1 MSEFELIERIV
12 DLLGDAGTGTG
23 VRLGA
28 GDDAALLE
36 VPAGFELAVTTDTLV
51 ADRHFPAA
59 APAGSVALRAFGVN
73 LSDLAAMGAEA
84 RHCVVSLTLPEADLP
99 WVEAF
104 AQGLAGAARRYGVA
118 VVGGNLARGPL
129 AITITAFGVVPH
141 GAALLRSGARPG
153 DTVFVSGEIGAG
165 HAARLA
171 DAAAFYE
178 VEPRLALGIAL
189 RGLASAA
196 IDVSDGL
203 LADLGHLCEA
213 SGVHGELA
221 LEAVPIAAGV
231 SPATALTA
239 GDDYELLFTASE
251 IPRGAP
257 VPINAIGRI
266 MAGGGVA
273 VLHKGEPWTPPGC
286 VRGYRHF
293 P

>member
-1 MSEFELIERIV
+1 MSEFDLIERIIA
-12 DLLGDAGTGTG
+12 LLGDAGTGAG

-28 GDDAALLE
+28 GDDAALLA
-36 VPAGFELAVTTDTLV
+36 VPDGAELVVTTDTLV

-59 APAGSVALRAFGVN
+59 ARGDLVARRALGVN

-84 RHCVVSLTLPEADLP
+84 RHCVVALTLPAVDLP

-104 AQGLAGAARRYGVA
+104 AHGLAAAARRHGVA

-129 AITITAFGVVPH
+129 SITITAFGTVPC
-141 GAALLRSGARPG
+141 GAALLRSGAQIG

-171 DAAAFYE
+171 GSAAFYE

-189 RGLASAA
+189 RGVASAA

-203 LADLGHLCEA
+203 LADLGHLCSA
-213 SGVHGELA
+213 SAVRGEVA
-221 LEAVPIAAGV
+221 LEAVPVAAGLE
-231 SPATALTA
+231 PATALTA
-239 GDDYELLFTASE
+239 GDDYELLFTAKRAPAS
-251 IPRGAP
+251 P
-257 VPINAIGRI
+257 VPVSAIGRI
-266 MAGGGVA
+266 VEGAGVA
-273 VLHKGEPWTPPGC
+273 VLHDGEPWLPAAGAG
-286 VRGYRHF
+286 GYRHF